1 MNAEPPLIELEG
13 IERRYP
19 GKRGAT
25 VMALRNVSLRLH
37 AGEFVCITGPS
48 GSGKTT
54 LMNILGCL
62 DQPNAGIYRFLGREV
77 QQLCP
82 NGLAWLRRKAFGFV
96 FQNYNLLGSATAR
109 DNVELPGTYAGLAL
123 VARRT
128 RALKL
133 LSGLGLASRTGH
145 RPAALSGGEQQRVS
159 IARALMNG
167 GRIILADEP
176 TGALDT
182 VNGEHVLRLLED
194 LATRGHTIVLVT
206 HNPEIAARADRRIE
220 LRDGRVKLD
229 TGPSSEQRSI
239 PLASEAPG
247 EGQPVMGIVTRLL
260 QPLRSG
266 LTSLRANLLGTRKT
280 RATLSVFSI
289 LLGVWAVVT
298 MLSIAEGVFRDTL
311 ERVGRLDADRIEV
324 APNWSGD
331 EPAVALTIEDAQ
343 AIAQSIE
350 NVRRVVPSL
359 IQGLSIRY
367 GSKDL
372 QSNVESFAALVPGAG
387 HDSDSPAVER
397 GRFLS
402 PQNNENRDQVAVIGW
417 GIADN
422 LFEAEEDPLGMHV
435 MIGDWPFRVV
445 GVLAGREAFVDAPEW
460 ITDREGRRTVIPFE
474 TGAALLHG
482 NRNPSSLNVF
492 MQDPLKVDAT
502 NQAIRELLIR
512 RHGNEGFRISFM
524 SARIEQVGEMRT
536 MLWLGLGSIGG
547 IALLAGGM
555 GVMAIMLMAVTER
568 TREIGIRLAVGARR
582 WDITQ
587 QFVIEAIA
595 LTSLGGLL
603 GLGASL
609 ASSPLVRSFELP
621 VAFSPWI
628 VIAAVVCAVGT
639 GLVFGIV
646 PAHRAA
652 RLDPVAA
659 LTTRG

>member
-13 IERRYP
+13 IGRRYR
-19 GKRGAT
+19 GKRGAP
-25 VMALRNVSLRLH
+25 VIALRDVSLRLH

-62 DQPNAGIYRFLGREV
+62 DQPNAGIYLFLGREV
-77 QQLCP
+77 QQLSP
-82 NGLAWLRRKAFGFV
+82 DGLAWLRRKAFGFV

-109 DNVELPGTYAGLAL
+109 ENVEMPGSYAGLAL
-123 VARRT
+123 APRRT

-133 LSGLGLASRTGH
+133 LSGLGLAKRTGH

-167 GRIILADEP
+167 GRVILADEP
-176 TGALDT
+176 TGALDS
-182 VNGEHVLRLLED
+182 VNGEQVLGLLEE

-206 HNPEIAARADRRIE
+206 HNPEIAARAGRRIE
-220 LRDGRVKLD
+220 LRDGRVVLD
-229 TGPSSEQRSI
+229 TGLSREQRNI
-239 PLASEAPG
+239 PLADETPG
-247 EGQPVMGIVTRLL
+247 ERQPVMGIATRLL
-260 QPLRSG
+260 QALRSG
-266 LTSLRANLLGTRKT
+266 LTSLRANLLGTRKM
-280 RATLSVFSI
+280 RAMLSVFSI

-311 ERVGRLDADRIEV
+311 EQVGRLGADLIEV
-324 APNWSGD
+324 APDWSEG
-331 EPAVALTIEDAQ
+331 EPSVALTIEDAQ
-343 AIAQSIE
+343 AIAQSIG
-350 NVRRVVPSL
+350 NVRRVVPN
-359 IQGLSIRY
+359 LSQRLTIRY
-367 GSKDL
+367 GSENL
-372 QSNVESFAALVPGAG
+372 QSNVESYAAFIPGSGIDGDA
-387 HDSDSPAVER
+387 PAVER

-402 PQNNENRDQVAVIGW
+402 PRNNENRDQVAVIGW
-417 GIADN
+417 GVADN
-422 LFEAEEDPLGMHV
+422 LFEAGEDPLGTHV

-445 GVLAGREAFVDAPEW
+445 GVLAGREAFADAPDW
-460 ITDREGRRTVIPFE
+460 LTDHEGRRTIIPYD

-492 MQDPLKVDAT
+492 MQDPLQVDAT
-502 NQAIRELLIR
+502 DRAIRELLIG
-512 RHGNEGFRISFM
+512 RHGNEGFRIAFM
-524 SARIEQVGEMRT
+524 GARIEQVGEMRT

-568 TREIGIRLAVGARR
+568 TREIGIRMAVGARR
-582 WDITQ
+582 RDITQ

-595 LTSLGGLL
+595 LASLGGLL
-603 GLGASL
+603 GLCASM
-609 ASSPLVRSFELP
+609 ATSPLVQSFELP

-628 VIAAVVCAVGT
+628 VIAALVCAVGT

-646 PAHRAA
+646 PARRAA
-652 RLDPVAA
+652 RLDPVTA
-659 LTTRG
+659 LATRG